1 MLMARVIRVWLGHEI
16 MSQSIELI
24 LKGLANPRKATR
36 RLLRKFGRVNQFQ
49 TDFVG
54 KRSLRYILWLDQIYQ
69 RIETVP
75 GHIVEL
81 GVGPGRNAVIFGN
94 LVKLYGDEDVRHYYG
109 FDTFQG
115 YTAEDIESSPHL
127 DSSAWKE
134 LNAGRVRASLE
145 DYQVDSLTTL
155 IQGDLKK
162 TLPKFIR
169 ESSAGLKSPGNFHVA
184 LLYVDCNSY
193 LASLTG
199 METLY
204 EHMPPGAIICVDEL
218 RQGGETRALKKFC
231 EETDLPFE
239 KADPPITWGPY
250 TVVE

>member
-1 MLMARVIRVWLGHEI
+1 MFRSV
-16 MSQSIELI
+16 ELI

-36 RLLRKFGRVNQFQ
+36 SLLREFGRVNQFQ
-49 TDFVG
+49 ADFID
-54 KRSLRYILWLDQIYQ
+54 KRSLRYMLWLNQVYL
-69 RIETVP
+69 RTKTVP

-81 GVGPGRNAVIFGN
+81 GVGAGRNAVIFGN
-94 LVKLYGDEDVRHYYG
+94 LLKLYGDEDVRHYYG

-127 DSSAWKE
+127 DPTAWKE
-134 LNAGRVRASLE
+134 LDVGRVRASLK
-145 DYQVDSLTTL
+145 DYQVHRHTTL
-155 IQGDLKK
+155 VQGDLKK

-169 ESSAGLKSPGNFHVA
+169 ESSDGLKSPGNFHVA

-231 EETDLPFE
+231 EETDLSFE